1 VNGSAGRRNSGLE
14 VESETVAATPPTV
27 RQLATYDY
35 MVVEEGAGRPVVDKI
50 LCRLE
55 IESVY
60 GSFVVAARMV
70 CGRSMFGNESQS
82 ADDRRRRAV
91 RGRFFP
97 THHMGLH
104 ICTLPALLIG
114 CRKVGKV
121 PQYTINWTDY
131 KIDVISRVPNFY
143 GMLYSGHAIQCF
155 FALTPI
161 PLSLD
166 SHARSYLF
174 NHCILFY
181 ITGGY
186 ATLSGQVRL

>member
-1 VNGSAGRRNSGLE
+1 LE

-82 ADDRRRRAV
+82 ADDRRRV
-91 RGRFFP
+91 LPGDWSGRQGSFLP
-97 THHMGLH
+97 DPPYGIAYLH
-104 ICTLPALLIG
+104 SSCTANG
-114 CRKVGKV
+114 M
-121 PQYTINWTDY
+121 QE
-131 KIDVISRVPNFY
+131 SRESTTVY
-143 GMLYSGHAIQCF
+143 HQ
-155 FALTPI
+155 
-161 PLSLD
+161 LD
-166 SHARSYLF
+166 
-174 NHCILFY
+174 
-181 ITGGY
+181 
-186 ATLSGQVRL
+186 RL

>member
-1 VNGSAGRRNSGLE
+1 VNGSAGRRKSGLE

-82 ADDRRRRAV
+82 ADDRRRVLPGVVSSR
-91 RGRFFP
+91 P
-97 THHMGLH
+97 T
-104 ICTLPALLIG
+104 IWDCI
-114 CRKVGKV
+114 
-121 PQYTINWTDY
+121 
-131 KIDVISRVPNFY
+131 
-143 GMLYSGHAIQCF
+143 
-155 FALTPI
+155 FALF
-161 PLSLD
+161 L
-166 SHARSYLF
+166 
-174 NHCILFY
+174 HC
-181 ITGGY
+181 
-186 ATLSGQVRL
+186 